1 MTPGKIKTKH
11 PLMTQPSDPA
21 VSFFIIRSMPDAT
34 DFITSIAPEAVEL
47 GEDHLVFPDGIL
59 LPLSARG
66 TGLPGMSDRP
76 WARLSA
82 DLFYTNL
89 PLFYSLT
96 LHRELPDTL
105 RGSLRARR
113 TLFEGLM
120 LALAEKTGRRPS
132 MAERAADSA
141 MDAAESY
148 LSLGQ
153 PAYRVALMAGLFAER
168 DGFAQA
174 EAARRTIEA
183 ALRARGLTAQRL
195 TYIPERALHHFQP
208 GGQLFPGLDEPL
220 LFLEEALPLLSAP
233 ARQVLPAEDSVWIGT
248 HARDGRDVHFSFT
261 TGFDSSLPPP
271 PHATT
276 LILGEPG
283 SGKTTLLRWIMLQR
297 LLQGRT
303 VISID
308 PEGENNRLCE
318 AVGGRVIPANVPE
331 DRDTCLIHPL
341 QAGDPAGMLLAVRF
355 LVASLA
361 GESVLSPGVQAALH
375 EAVKGRWARRPGAM
389 SIANLVETLATV
401 NSVDAG
407 VPMALLRPYMRGGL
421 WEGFFDRPQA
431 LLSPQFPAGQWS
443 NFDLSSLREEN
454 RAIVHAVL
462 AWFLY
467 HAVTVG
473 KRSIDIF
480 IDEGWRLLRTG
491 PFADLLDEL
500 GRRARKRG
508 VGVTLITHLPADLM
522 KTPTSLS
529 MASTAFIGRLAPEEA
544 FAFFRSLGVPEGEAR
559 RNAETVSRLP
569 PRVFLAAPAGGRGA
583 LFPVM
588 VRIPPVWLAFWE
600 KLGATGVLR

>member
-1 MTPGKIKTKH
+1 
-11 PLMTQPSDPA
+11 MTQPVNPA
-21 VSFFIIRSMPDAT
+21 AFFFIIWLMSENPSP
-34 DFITSIAPEAVEL
+34 DFILSIAPEAVEVR
-47 GEDHLVFPDGIL
+47 EDHLVFPGGAL

-66 TGLPGMSDRP
+66 AGVPGMADRP
-76 WARLSA
+76 WSRLSA
-82 DLFYTNL
+82 DLFFTNI
-89 PLFYSLT
+89 PLIYSLT
-96 LHRELPDTL
+96 LRREPPDTL

-113 TLFEGLM
+113 TLFEGVM

-132 MAERAADSA
+132 MAERASDSA
-141 MDAAESY
+141 MDAAESV
-148 LSLGQ
+148 LTMGK
-153 PAYRVALMAGLFAER
+153 PAFRASLMAGLFVEKNGFER
-168 DGFAQA
+168 A
-174 EAARRTIEA
+174 EAARRVIESG
-183 ALRARGLTAQRL
+183 LRARGLTAQRL
-195 TYIPERALHHFQP
+195 FYIAERALHHFQP

-220 LFLEEALPLLSAP
+220 LFLEETLPLMPAP

-248 HARDGRDVHFSFT
+248 HVRDGRDVHFSFT
-261 TGFDSSLPPP
+261 KGFDPSLSPP

-283 SGKTTLLRWIMLQR
+283 AGKTTLLRWIMLQR

-308 PEGENNRLCE
+308 PEGENNKLCE
-318 AVGGRVIPANVPE
+318 AVGGRVIPAGVPE
-331 DRDTCLIHPL
+331 DKDTCLMHPL
-341 QAGDPAGMLLAVRF
+341 QANDPAEMLLAVRF

-375 EAVKGRWARRPGAM
+375 EAVKRRWERRPGAM
-389 SIANLVETLATV
+389 SIADLVETLGTV
-401 NSVDAG
+401 NSVDAA

-421 WEGFFDRPQA
+421 WEGFFDRPNA
-431 LLSPQFPAGQWS
+431 LLSPDFPSGVWW

-454 RAIVHAVL
+454 RAIVHSVL

-473 KRSIDIF
+473 KRSMDIF
-480 IDEGWRLLRTG
+480 IDEGWRLLRSG

-522 KTPTSLS
+522 KNPTSLS
-529 MASTAFIGRLAPEEA
+529 LASTAFIGRLGPDEA
-544 FAFFRSLGVPEGEAR
+544 FTFFRSLGVPESEAR
-559 RNAETVSRLP
+559 KNAEMVSRLP
-569 PRVFLAAPAGGRGA
+569 PRVFLAAPSGGRGA

-588 VRIPPVWLAFWE
+588 VTIPSVWLEFW
-600 KLGATGVLR
+600 KRLGATGVLR

>member
-1 MTPGKIKTKH
+1 MTRQEH
-11 PLMTQPSDPA
+11 PCA
-21 VSFFIIRSMPDAT
+21 SFCIIRPMSPDT
-34 DFITSIAPEAVEL
+34 LPHDFIASIAPEAVEVR
-47 GEDHLVFPDGIL
+47 EDHLVFPGGIL

-66 TGLPGMSDRP
+66 TGVPGMADRP
-76 WARLSA
+76 WSRLSA

-89 PLFYSLT
+89 PLLYSLT
-96 LHRELPDTL
+96 LRREPPDTL

-113 TLFEGLM
+113 TLFEGM
-120 LALAEKTGRRPS
+120 MMALAEKTGRRPS
-132 MAERAADSA
+132 MAERASDSA
-141 MDAAESY
+141 MDAAESI
-148 LSLGQ
+148 LTMGKPAFRASL
-153 PAYRVALMAGLFAER
+153 MTGLFVEKDSFER
-168 DGFAQA
+168 A
-174 EAARRTIEA
+174 EAARRVIEA
-183 ALRARGLTAQRL
+183 GLRARGLTAQRL
-195 TYIPERALHHFQP
+195 FYIAERALHHFQP

-220 LFLEEALPLLSAP
+220 LFLEETLPLMPGP
-233 ARQVLPAEDSVWIGT
+233 ARQVMPVEDSVWIGT
-248 HARDGRDVHFSFT
+248 HVRDGRDVHFSFSK
-261 TGFDSSLPPP
+261 GFDPSVPPP

-283 SGKTTLLRWIMLQR
+283 AGKTTLLRWIMLQK

-318 AVGGRVIPANVPE
+318 AVGGRVIPAGVPA
-331 DRDTCLIHPL
+331 DKDTCLMHPL
-341 QAGDPAGMLLAVRF
+341 QANDPAEMLLAVRF

-375 EAVKGRWARRPGAM
+375 EAVKRRWDRRPGAM
-389 SIANLVETLATV
+389 SIVDLVETLGTV
-401 NSVDAG
+401 NAVDSA

-421 WEGFFDRPQA
+421 WEGFFDRPTA
-431 LLSPQFPAGQWS
+431 LLSPDFPAGVWW

-454 RAIVHAVL
+454 RAIVHSVL

-473 KRSIDIF
+473 KRSPAPDASPGMDIF
-480 IDEGWRLLRTG
+480 IDEGWRLLRSG

-522 KTPTSLS
+522 KNPTSLN
-529 MASTAFIGRLAPEEA
+529 MASTAFIGRLAPDEA

-559 RNAETVSRLP
+559 RNAEMVSRLP
-569 PRVFLAAPAGGRGA
+569 PRVFLAAPSGGRGA

-588 VRIPPVWLAFWE
+588 VTIPPVWLEFWK

>member
-1 MTPGKIKTKH
+1 MSPDTPSH
-11 PLMTQPSDPA
+11 
-21 VSFFIIRSMPDAT
+21 
-34 DFITSIAPEAVEL
+34 DFIASIAPEAVEVR
-47 GEDHLVFPDGIL
+47 EDHLVFPGGML

-66 TGLPGMSDRP
+66 TGVPGMADRP
-76 WARLSA
+76 WSRLSA

-89 PLFYSLT
+89 PLLYSLT
-96 LHRELPDTL
+96 LRREPPDTL

-113 TLFEGLM
+113 TLFEGM
-120 LALAEKTGRRPS
+120 MMALAEKTGRRPS
-132 MAERAADSA
+132 MAERASDSA
-141 MDAAESY
+141 MDVAESV
-148 LSLGQ
+148 LTLGK
-153 PAYRVALMAGLFAER
+153 PAFRASLMAGLFVEKDSFDR
-168 DGFAQA
+168 A
-174 EAARRTIEA
+174 EAARRVIEA
-183 ALRARGLTAQRL
+183 GLRARGLAAQRL
-195 TYIPERALHHFQP
+195 FYIAERALHHFQP

-220 LFLEEALPLLSAP
+220 LFLEETLPLLPAP
-233 ARQVLPAEDSVWIGT
+233 ARQVMPVEDSVWIGT
-248 HARDGRDVHFSFT
+248 HVRDGRDVHFSFSK
-261 TGFDSSLPPP
+261 GFDPSVPPP

-283 SGKTTLLRWIMLQR
+283 AGKTTLLRWVMLQR

-318 AVGGRVIPANVPE
+318 AIGGRVIPAGIPE
-331 DRDTCLIHPL
+331 DKDTCLMHPL
-341 QAGDPAGMLLAVRF
+341 QANDPAEMLLAVRF

-375 EAVKGRWARRPGAM
+375 EAVKRRWERRPGAM
-389 SIANLVETLATV
+389 SIADLVETLGTV
-401 NSVDAG
+401 NSVDAA

-431 LLSPQFPAGQWS
+431 LLSPDFPTGVWW

-454 RAIVHAVL
+454 RAIVHSVL

-473 KRSIDIF
+473 KRSMDIF
-480 IDEGWRLLRTG
+480 IDEGWRLLRSG

-522 KTPTSLS
+522 KNPTSLS
-529 MASTAFIGRLAPEEA
+529 LASTAFIGRLSPDEA
-544 FAFFRSLGVPEGEAR
+544 FAFFRSLGVPESEAR

-569 PRVFLAAPAGGRGA
+569 PRVFLAAPSGGRGA

-588 VRIPPVWLAFWE
+588 VTIPPVWLEFWK